1 MLAYLRTDP
10 MWFSRFSQVW
20 RWGDWPGREGE
31 VDTGIDLACEHRD
44 GSGFT
49 AVQCK
54 CYAPTTTLDMKD
66 LGTFF
71 TRSGKPPFTERM
83 IIATT
88 NRWTKHLRN
97 ATEGQDK
104 PTVKVTLGDLEA
116 SGVDWSKWDAAKATL
131 GRKPRKTPHPH
142 QRDAI
147 ADVLAAFGKVDRGKL
162 IMACGTGK
170 TYTGL
175 KGGDRGPT
183 GTTRSRRARPEGCC
197 PSSPTPARPV
207 AWKVRRAPRV
217 GHGGSVRR
225 PAPRRCPNPRRA
237 SGPDPAR
244 AGSFGSALKSAP
256 PEGRLVAPLGRAG
269 NRPPTICRIC
279 REGGR

>member
-1 MLAYLRTDP
+1 MPTTVHELIEQFRAASSSDAELGDRFERLMLAYLRTDP
-10 MWFSRFSQVW
+10 MWFSKFSNVW
-20 RWGDWPGREGE
+20 MWGDWPGREGE
-31 VDTGIDLACEHRD
+31 VDTGIDLVCEHRD
-44 GSGFT
+44 GTGFT

-83 IIATT
+83 IISTT
-88 NRWTKHLRN
+88 NRWTKHLQRACEN
-97 ATEGQDK
+97 QDK

-116 SGVDWSKWDAAKATL
+116 SSVDWAQWDAKSDTL

-147 ADVLAAFGKVDRGKL
+147 AAVLEGFEKGDRGEL

-175 KGGDRGPT
+175 RI
-183 GTTRSRRARPEGCC
+183 AEE
-197 PSSPTPARPV
+197 
-207 AWKVRRAPRV
+207 RV
-217 GHGGSVRR
+217 GAGGKVLVLLPSISLLSQTLKEWA
-225 PAPRRCPNPRRA
+225 APVTAKR
-237 SGPDPAR
+237 
-244 AGSFGSALKSAP
+244 
-256 PEGRLVAPLGRAG
+256 
-269 NRPPTICRIC
+269 
-279 REGGR
+279 